1 MDLFLANFANVDSLI
16 QVWPLLAQG
25 LAVTLQLVVVCLPL
39 AALSG
44 LTVGVAY
51 SFAPGFLRRCLV
63 VGIDL
68 LRSFPVLVLLIVIY
82 YSLPAV
88 GIKISAFWAVVLALV
103 LNNTGYFG
111 EIFRAGLVSLDKGQT
126 EAAQALG
133 FGPFKMMFWILLPQA
148 LRRVAAPCASN
159 ALELVKGT
167 SIASIV
173 ALPELLRSANVA
185 QQQVYNPTPLTAT
198 AIIFFVLLWPFSR
211 WVSVLERRAIMRRG

>member
-1 MDLFLANFANVDSLI
+1 MELFLANFANIDSLK
-16 QVWPLLAQG
+16 QTWPLLAQG
-25 LAVTLQLVVVCLPL
+25 LVVTMQLVLVCLPL

-44 LTVGVAY
+44 LLVGVLY
-51 SFAPGFLRRCLV
+51 SFAPPAARRILV
-63 VGIDL
+63 IVIDL

-82 YSLPAV
+82 YSLPSV
-88 GIKISAFWAVVLALV
+88 GIKISAFSAVVLALV

-133 FGPFKMMFWILLPQA
+133 FGPIRMMIWILLPQA

-159 ALELVKGT
+159 ALELAKGT

-211 WVSVLERRAIMRRG
+211 WVSVLERRAIIRRG